1 MGFLARWRW
10 RKLGYGR
17 WGMSCLLL
25 PDSSSDHC
33 QHPLIQSESEVPG
46 GKLRLALKAMRTVHR
61 LLKRAA

>member
-17 WGMSCLLL
+17 RGMSCLLL

-33 QHPLIQSESEVPG
+33 NTPSFS
-46 GKLRLALKAMRTVHR
+46 LRVRYQVVN
-61 LLKRAA
+61 